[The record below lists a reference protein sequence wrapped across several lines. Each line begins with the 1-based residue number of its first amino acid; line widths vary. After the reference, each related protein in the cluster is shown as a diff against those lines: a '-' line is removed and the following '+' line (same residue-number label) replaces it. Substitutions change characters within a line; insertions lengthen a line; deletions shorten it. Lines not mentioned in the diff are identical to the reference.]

1 MQDWIYNDN
10 EEIKKIRKFLG
21 AHGGLA
27 DEFFCNDD
35 DNKAFST
42 GSYIDSSEGPIT
54 PLSSSKWA
62 QKVFQVDDSPQYQ
75 ISILDHLKFTPTFEQ
90 NRALNEMS
98 NFVKEGNTNDFL
110 ILSGSAGTGKTSITT
125 ALIGYLNTCAIS
137 YNIAAPTGR
146 AARILGRKS
155 QTLNSTIHSL
165 IYDPI
170 VNQKTGVITFKLK
183 KNIVKDYTVFIID
196 EASMISSK
204 TTYDEKSLFKSNNSL
219 LSDLITFVKEGNQK
233 NKLIFLG
240 DRNQLPPV
248 NELESKALC
257 KNFLI
262 NNYSLKGVS
271 YNLTEVKRQNNDSII
286 LRNANNVRVGIENN
300 LKYVQMENIEIQ
312 NLSSACNN
320 YIHSYKNDLDDSV
333 ISIGATHRMN
343 NMFNN
348 IVRER
353 IYGASPNIVEE
364 NDLLLISKTWSRN
377 GVKLYSGDH
386 VTVEEVDM
394 EKMQTVAD
402 LKFVPVKLKSKNLK
416 NEEIIIEDFL
426 MLDSI
431 TRPEG
436 LKAEQEKKLY
446 HERFSKNRIFSKSS
460 NPSDDRYVGAIRAN
474 YGHSITC
481 NKAQGGEWDTVF
493 INSFFMPTL
502 RYQYTAIT
510 RAKNSL
516 ILY

>member
-1 MQDWIYNDN
+1 M
-10 EEIKKIRKFLG
+10 
-21 AHGGLA
+21 
-27 DEFFCNDD
+27 
-35 DNKAFST
+35 
-42 GSYIDSSEGPIT
+42 
-54 PLSSSKWA
+54 
-62 QKVFQVDDSPQYQ
+62 
-75 ISILDHLKFTPTFEQ
+75 
-90 NRALNEMS
+90 
-98 NFVKEGNTNDFL
+98 
-110 ILSGSAGTGKTSITT
+110 
-125 ALIGYLNTCAIS
+125 
-137 YNIAAPTGR
+137 
-146 AARILGRKS
+146 
-155 QTLNSTIHSL
+155 
-165 IYDPI
+165 
-170 VNQKTGVITFKLK
+170 
-183 KNIVKDYTVFIID
+183 
-196 EASMISSK
+196 
-204 TTYDEKSLFKSNNSL
+204 

-320 YIHSYKNDLDDSV
+320 YIHSYKNDLDGSV
-333 ISIGATHRMN
+333 ISIGATHKMN
-343 NMFNN
+343 NRFNN

-364 NDLLLISKTWSRN
+364 NDLLLISRTWSRN

-493 INSFFMPTL
+493 INSYFMPTL

>member
-204 TTYDEKSLFKSNNSL
+204 TTYDKLPSLSKIELPKTGPEILIKLPSSSVFKSERVFPIVAIIVVPYGLVAASR
-219 LSDLITFVKEGNQK
+219 S
-233 NKLIFLG
+233 
-240 DRNQLPPV
+240 
-248 NELESKALC
+248 SKPC
-257 KNFLI
+257 
-262 NNYSLKGVS
+262 
-271 YNLTEVKRQNNDSII
+271 
-286 LRNANNVRVGIENN
+286 
-300 LKYVQMENIEIQ
+300 
-312 NLSSACNN
+312 
-320 YIHSYKNDLDDSV
+320 
-333 ISIGATHRMN
+333 
-343 NMFNN
+343 
-348 IVRER
+348 
-353 IYGASPNIVEE
+353 P
-364 NDLLLISKTWSRN
+364 
-377 GVKLYSGDH
+377 
-386 VTVEEVDM
+386 
-394 EKMQTVAD
+394 
-402 LKFVPVKLKSKNLK
+402 
-416 NEEIIIEDFL
+416 
-426 MLDSI
+426 
-431 TRPEG
+431 
-436 LKAEQEKKLY
+436 
-446 HERFSKNRIFSKSS
+446 
-460 NPSDDRYVGAIRAN
+460 
-474 YGHSITC
+474 
-481 NKAQGGEWDTVF
+481 
-493 INSFFMPTL
+493 
-502 RYQYTAIT
+502 
-510 RAKNSL
+510 
-516 ILY
+516 

>member
-1 MQDWIYNDN
+1 MQLHCTYYFNLCVAI
-10 EEIKKIRKFLG
+10 I
-21 AHGGLA
+21 
-27 DEFFCNDD
+27 
-35 DNKAFST
+35 NK
-42 GSYIDSSEGPIT
+42 ENM
-54 PLSSSKWA
+54 
-62 QKVFQVDDSPQYQ
+62 QYK

-155 QTLNSTIHSL
+155 ETLNSTIHSL
-165 IYDPI
+165 IYDTNTNPE
-170 VNQKTGVITFKLK
+170 TGVITFRLK
-183 KNIVKDYTVFIID
+183 KNYIKDFTVFIID

-204 TTYDEKSLFKSNNSL
+204 NKHDKNSLFKANNSL
-219 LSDLITFVKEGNQK
+219 LSDLITFVKEGNKK

-262 NNYSLKGVS
+262 NNYLLKGVS
-271 YNLTEVKRQNNDSII
+271 YNLTEVKRQSNDSII
-286 LRNANNVRVGIENN
+286 LKNANNIRVGIENN
-300 LKYVQMENIEIQ
+300 LKYVQMENIERQ

-320 YIHSYKNDLDDSV
+320 YIQSYQNNPYDSV
-333 ISIGATHRMN
+333 ISIGTTHKMN
-343 NMFNN
+343 NMFNR

-353 IYGASPNIVEE
+353 IYGRVPKIIEK

-377 GVKLYSGDH
+377 GVKLYNGDH
-386 VTVEEVDM
+386 VTVEGIEMD
-394 EKMQTVAD
+394 KMQTVAN
-402 LKFVPVKLKSKNLK
+402 LKFVPVKLKAKNLK

-431 TRPEG
+431 AKPQG
-436 LKAEQEKKLY
+436 LDAEQEIRLY
-446 HERFSKNRIFSKSS
+446 HERFRDNKLFRSS
-460 NPSDDRYVGAIRAN
+460 ANLSDDKYVGAIRAN

-481 NKAQGGEWDTVF
+481 NKAQGGEWDRVF
-493 INSFFMPTL
+493 INSFFMPSL

>member
-1 MQDWIYNDN
+1 M
-10 EEIKKIRKFLG
+10 
-21 AHGGLA
+21 
-27 DEFFCNDD
+27 
-35 DNKAFST
+35 
-42 GSYIDSSEGPIT
+42 
-54 PLSSSKWA
+54 
-62 QKVFQVDDSPQYQ
+62 QYQ

-98 NFVKEGNTNDFL
+98 NFVKEGNTDDFL

-125 ALIGYLNTCAIS
+125 ALIGYLNSYAIS

-155 QTLNSTIHSL
+155 KTLNSTIHSL

-170 VNQKTGVITFKLK
+170 VNQKTGVVTFKLK

-204 TTYDEKSLFKSNNSL
+204 TIYDENSLFKANNSL

-257 KNFLI
+257 KSFLI
-262 NNYSLKGVS
+262 NNYSLKGTS
-271 YNLTEVKRQNNDSII
+271 FNLTEVKRQDNDSII
-286 LRNANNVRVGIENN
+286 LRNANKIRAGIENN
-300 LKYVQMENIEIQ
+300 LKYVQMHNIEIQ
-312 NLSSACNN
+312 NLSNACNN
-320 YIHSYKNDLDDSV
+320 YIQSYKKNIDNSV
-333 ISIGATHRMN
+333 ISIGATHKMN
-343 NMFNN
+343 SMFNN

-353 IYGASPNIVEE
+353 IYGRHPNIIEK
-364 NDLLLISKTWSRN
+364 NDLLLISRTWSRN

-386 VTVEEVDM
+386 VTVEEVEM
-394 EKMQTVAD
+394 NKMQIVAD

-416 NEEIIIEDFL
+416 NEEIIVEDFL

-431 TRPEG
+431 SKPKG
-436 LKAEQEKKLY
+436 LEAEQDKKLY
-446 HERFSKNRIFSKSS
+446 HERFTENKIFRSS
-460 NPSDDRYVGAIRAN
+460 TNPSDDKYVGAIRAN

-481 NKAQGGEWDTVF
+481 NKAQGGEWEKVF
-493 INSFFMPTL
+493 INSYYMPTL

-510 RAKNSL
+510 RAKKSL